1 MLTDVAEALRFAVA
15 VVVRESLVLF
25 SAIVPGQFKEAFT
38 IAGLAFLGD
47 ALGSGIAKEVEVE
60 SCVGRLVGSEEGHAQ
75 DLLVKLE
82 GLLRILDTDHG
93 VVLEGVSDSLLLNC
107 SCG

>member
-1 MLTDVAEALRFAVA
+1 MAEALRFAVT

-25 SAIVPGQFKEAFT
+25 GAVVPGQFKETFT

-47 ALGSGIAKEVEVE
+47 TLGSGIAKEVEVE
-60 SCVGRLVGSEEGHAQ
+60 SCVGRLVGSEERHAQ

-93 VVLEGVSDSLLLNC
+93 VVLARVSNTVLPNC
-107 SCG
+107 RCG